1 MSIYCFII
9 IVFWLFVCKD
19 TNYFVYLQ
27 HKTKNYK
34 TMQPIK
40 TLNDMIIFLQ
50 QRGDKKRVAVV
61 CANDASTRYAVEKGV
76 EMGFIEPIYVD
87 GDDKEEC
94 ARRAVALCKSG
105 EADILMKGLVNTDVL
120 LRAIL
125 DKENGIIRPGHVLT
139 HVAMAEIPK
148 YEKLLFFTDAAVIPV
163 PTEAQRRQQI
173 HYMNYVC
180 HALGIEEPRISL
192 IHCAEKVSAKT
203 FPYTVDYLEIIAEA
217 QTGKFGRC
225 IIDGPLDLKT
235 SLDSVSLREKGI
247 HSVIDGQADALIFPD
262 IVAGNV
268 FYKTITLFG
277 YAKTAGVLQGTQ
289 CCCVLPSRADS
300 PESKYYS
307 LALAAI

>member
-1 MSIYCFII
+1 
-9 IVFWLFVCKD
+9 
-19 TNYFVYLQ
+19 
-27 HKTKNYK
+27 
-34 TMQPIK
+34 MQPIK
-40 TLNDMIIFLQ
+40 TLNDMIVFLQ
-50 QRGDKKRVAVV
+50 KRGDKRRVAVV
-61 CANDASTRYAVEKGV
+61 CARDASTRYAVEKGV

-87 GDDKEEC
+87 GDDKDEC
-94 ARRAVALCKSG
+94 ARRAVDLCKRG
-105 EADILMKGLVNTDVL
+105 EADILMKGLINTDTL

-125 DKENGIIRPGHVLT
+125 DKENGILRPGHVLT
-139 HVAMAEIPK
+139 HIAMAEIPK
-148 YEKLLFFTDAAVIPV
+148 YEKLLFFTDAA
-163 PTEAQRRQQI
+163 QQI
-173 HYMNYVC
+173 HYVNYVC

-217 QTGKFGRC
+217 QTGAFGRC

-247 HSVIDGQADALIFPD
+247 RSVIDGHADALIFPD

-268 FYKTITLFG
+268 FYKTLTLFG

-300 PESKYYS
+300 PDSKYYS

>member
-1 MSIYCFII
+1 M
-9 IVFWLFVCKD
+9 
-19 TNYFVYLQ
+19 
-27 HKTKNYK
+27 
-34 TMQPIK
+34 
-40 TLNDMIIFLQ
+40 
-50 QRGDKKRVAVV
+50 
-61 CANDASTRYAVEKGV
+61 
-76 EMGFIEPIYVD
+76 
-87 GDDKEEC
+87 
-94 ARRAVALCKSG
+94 
-105 EADILMKGLVNTDVL
+105 
-120 LRAIL
+120 
-125 DKENGIIRPGHVLT
+125 LT

-163 PTEAQRRQQI
+163 PTEGQRRQQI

>member
-1 MSIYCFII
+1 
-9 IVFWLFVCKD
+9 
-19 TNYFVYLQ
+19 
-27 HKTKNYK
+27 
-34 TMQPIK
+34 MQPIK
-40 TLNDMIIFLQ
+40 TLNDMIVFLQ
-50 QRGDKKRVAVV
+50 KRGDKKRVAVV

-87 GDDKEEC
+87 GDDKDEC
-94 ARRAVALCKSG
+94 ARRAVELCKSG
-105 EADILMKGLVNTDVL
+105 KADILMKGLINTDTL

-125 DKENGIIRPGHVLT
+125 DKENGILRPGHVLT
-139 HVAMAEIPK
+139 HIAMAEIPK

-163 PTEAQRRQQI
+163 PTDAQRRQQI
-173 HYMNYVC
+173 HYVNYVC

-192 IHCAEKVSAKT
+192 IHCAEKVSAKA

-217 QTGKFGRC
+217 Q
-225 IIDGPLDLKT
+225 KT

-247 HSVIDGQADALIFPD
+247 RSVIDGQADALIFPD

-268 FYKTITLFG
+268 FYKTLTLFG

-300 PESKYYS
+300 PDSKYYS

>member
-1 MSIYCFII
+1 
-9 IVFWLFVCKD
+9 
-19 TNYFVYLQ
+19 
-27 HKTKNYK
+27 
-34 TMQPIK
+34 
-40 TLNDMIIFLQ
+40 
-50 QRGDKKRVAVV
+50 
-61 CANDASTRYAVEKGV
+61 
-76 EMGFIEPIYVD
+76 MGFIEPIYVD
-87 GDDKEEC
+87 GDDKDEC
-94 ARRAVALCKSG
+94 ARQAVALCKSG
-105 EADILMKGLVNTDVL
+105 EADILMKGLINTDNL

-125 DKENGIIRPGHVLT
+125 NKDTGILRPGRVLT

-163 PTEAQRRQQI
+163 PTKEQRRQQVM
-173 HYMNYVC
+173 YMTYVC

-192 IHCAEKVSAKT
+192 IHCAEKVSEKT
-203 FPYTVDYLEIIAEA
+203 FPYTKDYLDIIAEA
-217 QTGKFGRC
+217 QTGKYGRC

-268 FYKTITLFG
+268 FYKTLTLFA
-277 YAKTAGVLQGTQ
+277 YAKTAGVLQGTT
-289 CCCVLPSRADS
+289 CPCVVSSRADS

>member
-1 MSIYCFII
+1 
-9 IVFWLFVCKD
+9 
-19 TNYFVYLQ
+19 
-27 HKTKNYK
+27 
-34 TMQPIK
+34 
-40 TLNDMIIFLQ
+40 
-50 QRGDKKRVAVV
+50 
-61 CANDASTRYAVEKGV
+61 
-76 EMGFIEPIYVD
+76 MGFIEPLYID
-87 GDDKEEC
+87 GPDKDEC
-94 ARRAVALCKSG
+94 ARRAVSMVKNG
-105 EADILMKGLVNTDVL
+105 EADILMKGLINTDNV

-125 DKENGIIRPGHVLT
+125 HKETGILRPGHVLT
-139 HVAMAEIPK
+139 HIAMAEIPK

-163 PTEAQRRQQI
+163 PTKEQRRQQI
-173 HYMNYVC
+173 HYANYVC

-192 IHCAEKVSAKT
+192 IHCAEKVSEKT
-203 FPYTVDYLEIIAEA
+203 FPYTVDYLEIIALA
-217 QTGKFGRC
+217 QSGYFGRC

-247 HSVIDGQADALIFPD
+247 HSAIDGQADALIFPD

-289 CCCVLPSRADS
+289 CCCVLPSRSDS

>member
-1 MSIYCFII
+1 MHSI
-9 IVFWLFVCKD
+9 
-19 TNYFVYLQ
+19 
-27 HKTKNYK
+27 KN
-34 TMQPIK
+34 
-40 TLNDMIIFLQ
+40 LNDMIVFLQ

-61 CANDASTRYAVEKGV
+61 CANDASTRYAVEKAQ

-105 EADILMKGLVNTDVL
+105 EADILMKGLVNTDII

-125 DKENGIIRPGHVLT
+125 DRETGILRPGHVLT
-139 HVAMAEIPK
+139 HIAMAEIPK

-173 HYMNYVC
+173 HYVNYVC

-192 IHCAEKVSAKT
+192 IHCAEKVSAKV

-217 QTGKFGRC
+217 QTGKFGR
-225 IIDGPLDLKT
+225 
-235 SLDSVSLREKGI
+235 
-247 HSVIDGQADALIFPD
+247 DALIFPD

-268 FYKTITLFG
+268 FYKTLTLFG

>member
-1 MSIYCFII
+1 MHSI
-9 IVFWLFVCKD
+9 
-19 TNYFVYLQ
+19 
-27 HKTKNYK
+27 KN
-34 TMQPIK
+34 
-40 TLNDMIIFLQ
+40 LNDMIVFLQ

-61 CANDASTRYAVEKGV
+61 CANDASTRYAVEKAQ

-87 GDDKEEC
+87 GDDKEDC

-105 EADILMKGLVNTDVL
+105 EADILMKGLVNTDII

-125 DKENGIIRPGHVLT
+125 DRETGILRPGHVLT
-139 HVAMAEIPK
+139 HIAMAEIPK

-173 HYMNYVC
+173 HYVNYVC

-192 IHCAEKVSAKT
+192 IHCAEKVSAKV

-235 SLDSVSLREKGI
+235 SLDSVSLHEKCI
-247 HSVIDGQADALIFPD
+247 RSIIDGQADALIFPD

-268 FYKTITLFG
+268 FYKTLTLFG

>member
-1 MSIYCFII
+1 
-9 IVFWLFVCKD
+9 
-19 TNYFVYLQ
+19 
-27 HKTKNYK
+27 
-34 TMQPIK
+34 MQPIK
-40 TLNDMIIFLQ
+40 TLNDMIVFLQ

-94 ARRAVALCKSG
+94 ARRAVALCKNLDRETG
-105 EADILMKGLVNTDVL
+105 IL
-120 LRAIL
+120 
-125 DKENGIIRPGHVLT
+125 RPGHVLT
-139 HVAMAEIPK
+139 HIAMAEIPR

-163 PTEAQRRQQI
+163 PTDAQRRQQI
-173 HYMNYVC
+173 HYVNYVC

-192 IHCAEKVSAKT
+192 IHCAEKVSSKS

-217 QTGKFGRC
+217 QTGAFGRC

-247 HSVIDGQADALIFPD
+247 RSVIDGQADALIFPD

>member
-1 MSIYCFII
+1 
-9 IVFWLFVCKD
+9 
-19 TNYFVYLQ
+19 
-27 HKTKNYK
+27 
-34 TMQPIK
+34 MQPIK
-40 TLNDMIIFLQ
+40 TLNDMIVFLQ
-50 QRGDKKRVAVV
+50 QRGDRKRVAVI
-61 CANDASTRYAVEKGV
+61 CASDASTRYAVEKGQ

-87 GDDKEEC
+87 GDDKDEC
-94 ARRAVALCKSG
+94 SRRAVAMVKSG
-105 EADILMKGLVNTDVL
+105 EADILMKGLVNTDVV

-125 DKENGIIRPGHVLT
+125 NKENGILRPGHVLT

-163 PTEAQRRQQI
+163 PTKEQRRQQI

-180 HALGIEEPRISL
+180 HALGIEEPRIAL
-192 IHCAEKVSAKT
+192 IHCAEKVSEKT
-203 FPYTVDYLEIIAEA
+203 FPYTVDYLEIIALA
-217 QTGKFGRC
+217 QSGYFGRC

-247 HSVIDGQADALIFPD
+247 HSAIGGEADALIFPD

-268 FYKTITLFG
+268 FYKTLTLFA
-277 YAKTAGVLQGTQ
+277 YTKTAGVLQGTQ
-289 CCCVLPSRADS
+289 CPVVLPSRSDS